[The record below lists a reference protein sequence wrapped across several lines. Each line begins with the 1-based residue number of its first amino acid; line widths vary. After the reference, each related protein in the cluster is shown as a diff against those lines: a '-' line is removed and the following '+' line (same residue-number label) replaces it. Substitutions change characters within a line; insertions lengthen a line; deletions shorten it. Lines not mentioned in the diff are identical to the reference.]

1 MSAYRY
7 MRVIL
12 FFDLPTVTA
21 AERRTA
27 TLFRK
32 SLLKDGFLM
41 LQESV
46 YCKLALNGTAVA
58 LIKNRVSKYLPEKG
72 SVMILTVTEKQF
84 ERMDIC
90 LGTRSATTV
99 DSDSI
104 LVII

>member
-7 MRVIL
+7 MRVLL
-12 FFDLPTVTA
+12 FFDLPTLTA
-21 AERRTA
+21 AERKTA
-27 TLFRK
+27 AAFRK
-32 SLLKDGFLM
+32 ALLKDGFLM

-58 LIKNRVSKYLPEKG
+58 LIKNRVNKYLPEKG

-84 ERMDIC
+84 ESMDIC
-90 LGTRSATTV
+90 LGTRDDPV
-99 DSDSI
+99 LDNDST

>member
-46 YCKLALNGTAVA
+46 YCITIN
-58 LIKNRVSKYLPEKG
+58 IK
-72 SVMILTVTEKQF
+72 MT
-84 ERMDIC
+84 
-90 LGTRSATTV
+90 
-99 DSDSI
+99 
-104 LVII
+104 

>member
-12 FFDLPTVTA
+12 FFDLPSVTA
-21 AERRTA
+21 TERKSAA
-27 TLFRK
+27 TFRK
-32 SLLKDGFLM
+32 ALVDDGFLM

-58 LIKNRVSKYLPEKG
+58 LIKNRVSKYLPKDG
-72 SVMILTVTEKQF
+72 NVMILTVTEKQF
-84 ERMDIC
+84 GSMDIC
-90 LGTRSATTV
+90 LGARRNKTLDN
-99 DSDSI
+99 DST